1 MDEFDE
7 EEMEQELHEFSQE
20 IGQKVLE
27 LTEKVHP
34 LRIALT
40 EVIMLLLLGALV
52 STWY

>member
-34 LRIALT
+34 LRIALAGA
-40 EVIMLLLLGALV
+40 ILLFILGALA
-52 STWY
+52 